1 MSDLISRQAAI
12 DTAMNDSL
20 IINAMD
26 SVKDGDIHRTKR
38 AITRLLAG
46 LPSID
51 AVQYTDDEIQRMQ
64 DIEQAQIEKAYD
76 IGYAEGKAD
85 AEPQWIPCSKRM
97 PEEYGN
103 YLITTHDGN
112 VDIGTI
118 DPKKK
123 SVWSACDS
131 DGFYWLRE
139 VVAWMPLPK
148 PYERKES

>member
-1 MSDLISRQAAI
+1 MRLIDAEQIGLTDMEIIMCDGNYKKALEMLI
-12 DTAMNDSL
+12 DKIA
-20 IINAMD
+20 NA
-26 SVKDGDIHRTKR
+26 
-38 AITRLLAG
+38 
-46 LPSID
+46 PSID
-51 AVQYTDDEIQRMQ
+51 AV
-64 DIEQAQIEKAYD
+64 
-76 IGYAEGKAD
+76 
-85 AEPQWIPCSKRM
+85 PQWIPCSESL

-123 SVWSACDS
+123 SVWSACDA

-148 PYERKES
+148 PYERKEE

>member
-1 MSDLISRQAAI
+1 MSVLIKGMEKPEHCGYCRFRYDGICHALQRTQYSMNECPLVVIDDAGLNDTISRHAAI
-12 DTAMNDSL
+12 DTFYKYPNIDWTTLDVLAK
-20 IINAMD
+20 INA
-26 SVKDGDIHRTKR
+26 
-38 AITRLLAG
+38 
-46 LPSID
+46 LPS
-51 AVQYTDDEIQRMQ
+51 
-64 DIEQAQIEKAYD
+64 AQ
-76 IGYAEGKAD
+76 
-85 AEPQWIPCSKRM
+85 QWVPCSERL

-123 SVWSACDS
+123 SVWSACDA

>member
-51 AVQYTDDEIQRMQ
+51 AVPVRHGTWTRVGDNSYKCSECGEVSCCFAHYCPDCGARM
-64 DIEQAQIEKAYD
+64 
-76 IGYAEGKAD
+76 
-85 AEPQWIPCSKRM
+85 W
-97 PEEYGN
+97 
-103 YLITTHDGN
+103 
-112 VDIGTI
+112 
-118 DPKKK
+118 
-123 SVWSACDS
+123 
-131 DGFYWLRE
+131 
-139 VVAWMPLPK
+139 
-148 PYERKES
+148 ERA